1 MIGPGLQPTWRS
13 RLWFVASA
21 ACVALGAHLSLRSPW
36 IAGLIAAAG
45 ICMATLHLLRRRRVI
60 KTLTAGDPDAVLELW
75 GPTLEGLPHASTLV
89 PLMAATALAA
99 SGHLERA
106 RGMLRRATR
115 GPAWEAAFEHR
126 LLLETMLD
134 AFEGEREAALTKA
147 RELEAL
153 PLPSSNASLGK
164 RVSELRGALSALA
177 RAFARQ
183 SQAGDAERLE
193 RASRDTPVL
202 HWALRYAAAIARI
215 EHGDR
220 QHAQALLKNA
230 PSWPEESAFCSFH
243 RELSQHAKRT
253 ADAHS
258 AGPDAT

>member
-1 MIGPGLQPTWRS
+1 MIGPGLQPTWRG
-13 RLWFVASA
+13 RLWFVLSA

-36 IAGLIAAAG
+36 IAGGIAAAG
-45 ICMATLHLLRRRRVI
+45 VCMATFHLLRRRRVI
-60 KTLTAGDPDAVLELW
+60 KTLTGGDPDAVLDLW
-75 GPTLEGLPHASTLV
+75 GPTLDGLPHASTLV

-99 SGHLERA
+99 SGYLERA
-106 RGMLRRATR
+106 RGMLGRASR

-147 RELEAL
+147 KELEAL
-153 PLPSSNASLGK
+153 PLPSADSSLRK
-164 RVSELRGALSALA
+164 RVTALRGALSALA

-193 RASRDTPVL
+193 QASKDTPVL

-215 EHGDR
+215 ERGDQR
-220 QHAQALLKNA
+220 LAQALLKDA
-230 PSWPEESAFCSFH
+230 PPWPDESAFSAFH
-243 RELSQHAKRT
+243 RELSQHAVESPPP
-253 ADAHS
+253 H
-258 AGPDAT
+258 P